1 VGWQYRRVGA
11 VEPVLVENVRWL
23 AGYRRPRFAQASVVE
38 ALVRVFAD
46 RRPLLDGA
54 EAAGRPFV
62 VLPVLFHLLW
72 CGLLR
77 TWLTVSFSEASTV
90 WTSW

>member
-1 VGWQYRRVGA
+1 MGWQYRRVGA

-54 EAAGRPFV
+54 EARGVRSSCFRCCSIC
-62 VLPVLFHLLW
+62 
-72 CGLLR
+72 CGAA
-77 TWLTVSFSEASTV
+77 FCAHG
-90 WTSW
+90 